1 MTDPTVYSGII
12 QDMGG
17 AVYNLYAY
25 GAQGDGVTDDT
36 DAVDAAIAAVPDGG
50 TLYIPTGTFL
60 IRKPLV
66 INTPISIAGSGSS
79 SALWLKLE
87 DPTQTGVT
95 IGSTNVQNQS
105 YRNFGIFGPARPD
118 PSVYNCQY
126 GLAVYGCFNCRFE
139 NVHVRPGSWEN
150 AVVISGCENS
160 YFNFIVQNNDLEGYP
175 PGSGA
180 WNGAGILVASSYT
193 ITSPTNSSNTIT
205 SPTNSSV
212 FDCIVA
218 GSSGGGLAVQQQS
231 DSGGDNTITGTY
243 EGFMQPSGSVYG
255 TGYALLIEG
264 CMGFRVVDTHVE
276 DSAYGT
282 LITNSKSF
290 TIRDSGFFSDAPEV
304 ENLAV
309 QSNCSDFVIDQVL
322 VGSLSIDSTCSK
334 YQVQNVV
341 GANLSSPASVQ
352 DSFVTMF
359 HNPAEGITASGMA
372 RFTTENLVPNGD
384 LSRWPLDF
392 TCYGVQPGLTQ
403 TGAGQS
409 DPTSRFNQYAA
420 NVTGGGNSSLVI
432 NVPNSCQYGGQ
443 PVTIWAD
450 IKCVSG
456 GGISLGAMLN
466 YESQSP
472 SLSQTLMPLS
482 ATVPAGETDWVRV
495 AVTGYPSQTYQT
507 TDQTTGQQIDLTL
520 TSWSILISPA
530 SDGDYEYYLGGV
542 GALVGVAAPMGT
554 FAPLSSFQQGLQVS
568 GKRVQY
574 GSAAPTQ
581 GAWQPGDIVY
591 NTAPAAGGYVGW
603 VCTTAGSPGTWNS
616 FGAISS

>member
-1 MTDPTVYSGII
+1 
-12 QDMGG
+12 
-17 AVYNLYAY
+17 
-25 GAQGDGVTDDT
+25 
-36 DAVDAAIAAVPDGG
+36 
-50 TLYIPTGTFL
+50 
-60 IRKPLV
+60 
-66 INTPISIAGSGSS
+66 
-79 SALWLKLE
+79 
-87 DPTQTGVT
+87 
-95 IGSTNVQNQS
+95 
-105 YRNFGIFGPARPD
+105 
-118 PSVYNCQY
+118 
-126 GLAVYGCFNCRFE
+126 
-139 NVHVRPGSWEN
+139 
-150 AVVISGCENS
+150 
-160 YFNFIVQNNDLEGYP
+160 
-175 PGSGA
+175 
-180 WNGAGILVASSYT
+180 
-193 ITSPTNSSNTIT
+193 
-205 SPTNSSV
+205 
-212 FDCIVA
+212 VA
-218 GSSGGGLAVQQQS
+218 GGSGGGLAFQQQS
-231 DSGGDNTITGTY
+231 ESGGDNTITGTY

-264 CMGFRVVDTHVE
+264 CAGFRVVNTHVE
-276 DSAYGT
+276 ASAYGT
-282 LITNSKSF
+282 LITHSSSF

-309 QSNCSDFVIDQVL
+309 QSSCSDFVIDQVL

-359 HNPAEGITASGMA
+359 QNPAEGITASGMA

-392 TCYGVQPGLTQ
+392 SYYGVQPGLTQ

-420 NVTGGGNSSLVI
+420 NVTGGGSSSLVI
-432 NVPNSCQYGGQ
+432 NVPNSTQYVGQ

-450 IKCVSG
+450 IQCVSG

-472 SLSQTLMPLS
+472 SLSHTLIPPP

-495 AVTGYPSQTYQT
+495 AVTGYPSMTYQTTYQT
-507 TDQTTGQQIDLTL
+507 TDPTTHKTTDKTIDLTL
-520 TSWSILISPA
+520 TSLSILISPA

-554 FAPLSSFQQGLQVS
+554 VAPVSSFQQGLQVM
-568 GKRVQY
+568 GNIIQY
-574 GSAAPTQ
+574 GLAAPTA
-581 GAWQPGDIVY
+581 GTWRPGDIVY
-591 NTAPAAGGYVGW
+591 NQAPAPGGYVGW
-603 VCTTAGSPGTWNS
+603 VCTAAGSPGTWNS